1 MPRDAP
7 STKNMCKLLA
17 DLQKNYPA
25 IHKRRSSSGLKKMHS
40 FYQGHWSKKKGSS
53 KVVSQYNLHRVN
65 CPSHNYLRL
74 SPGQVRRVLAFC
86 QLQIKNKDFS
96 H

>member
-1 MPRDAP
+1 
-7 STKNMCKLLA
+7 MCKLLA

-53 KVVSQYNLHRVN
+53 KVVS
-65 CPSHNYLRL
+65 
-74 SPGQVRRVLAFC
+74 
-86 QLQIKNKDFS
+86 K
-96 H
+96 